1 MPMSA
6 PLQSAGKLYYLAS
19 AYTHYPEGLDK
30 AAEHAAAIVADL
42 LVIGIHTFSPIV
54 HGHPVS
60 TVGQLDHL
68 DLDLWYPFNETMM
81 ARCDVLIVAHLPG
94 WETSKGIAHEI
105 AFFNEMRKPI
115 FDLDPKTLS
124 MSRRMNA
131 KVIAG

>member
-6 PLQSAGKLYYLAS
+6 PLQSAGKLYFLS
-19 AYTHYPEGLDK
+19 TPYTLYEPSLDK

-81 ARCDVLIVAHLPG
+81 SRCDVLIVAHLPG

-105 AFFNEMRKPI
+105 AFFNAMKKPI
-115 FDLDPKTLS
+115 FDLDPKSLA
-124 MSRRMNA
+124 MRRRSNE